1 MLNKFILLDE
11 QFEELLRQAN
21 PMMCGK
27 LETQAFVIDDMIYVL
42 WSIVKKLDVKRSTL
56 FEVCNVI
63 WDMWSVLQILLLVM
77 WKLDE

>member
-42 WSIVKKLDVKRSTL
+42 
-56 FEVCNVI
+56 
-63 WDMWSVLQILLLVM
+63 
-77 WKLDE
+77 